1 MTALVCELRLVGF
14 GTERTEQ
21 ADVEHDADA
30 FGVTAASHDDARK
43 CVALAAHLHRRQR
56 QLALR

>member
-21 ADVEHDADA
+21 ADVQHDANA
-30 FGVTAASHDDARK
+30 LCVAAASHDDAGKR
-43 CVALAAHLHRRQR
+43 VALAAHLHRRQR
-56 QLALR
+56 

>member
-30 FGVTAASHDDARK
+30 FGVTAASHDDAGKR
-43 CVALAAHLHRRQR
+43 VALAAHLHRRQR
-56 QLALR
+56 